1 MKAKGYTLVEMVIVM
16 LALAVFGLAFG
27 AFITKGA
34 DSWLF
39 VRSREN
45 ALGSGRL
52 AMNRMTAEFRRIR
65 TPSNI
70 ISMEAAAC
78 RFTDIDS
85 VEVTFR
91 QSGDNL
97 YHNNDILAG
106 GLLNPGGLAFSYL
119 DRTGLPTEI
128 RADVRTIRIRLNLLK
143 YAQVVTIEGSARIRN
158 LI

>member
-1 MKAKGYTLVEMVIVM
+1 MIELVIVM
-16 LALAVFGLAFG
+16 LALAMFSLAFG
-27 AFITKGA
+27 AFITKGSDA
-34 DSWLF
+34 WLF
-39 VRSREN
+39 VKSRES

-52 AMNRMTAEFRRIR
+52 AMNRMTAEFRRVR
-65 TPSNI
+65 TPNSV

-97 YHNNDILAG
+97 YRNNDILAS
-106 GLLNPGGLAFSYL
+106 GLLDPGGLAFSYL
-119 DRTGLPTEI
+119 DRTGIPTAV